1 MPKKHEPGTEPYD
14 VIPRIKDVDYKSLP
28 RIPLTR
34 MDISKDYRFHA
45 AQHKLT
51 FDKDLK
57 LKGRYCYHPFN
68 TITVDGNG
76 DVFMCICQA
85 WLPISV
91 GNILDFNSLEE
102 IAHCTKAREIQASII
117 DGSYKYCDNNT
128 CSLLQTDDLN
138 GRVNHR
144 PDNINWINFAIDPSC
159 NLTCP
164 SCRKEFVFNNQGP
177 KFDLQMKIS
186 DHMAKLISNHKHW
199 LKFTLSG
206 DGDPFASLVY
216 RNLLGKIK
224 AEKGDK
230 IPRGTDAG
238 LQVEIITNGILL
250 KDHWH
255 KLSGVYNNIL
265 RTKISFDAG
274 KEETYTVVRRGG
286 DWNKLIESAEF
297 LVKWKQKNYSP
308 MTVAANFVVQTT
320 NFREMPKYVKLCL
333 DLGFDEIFFQKIVDW
348 GTFGSE
354 FAPHAVWMES
364 HPEHQEFL
372 TVLRD
377 PILRHKNVILNNI
390 QEFYDRAISS

>member
-1 MPKKHEPGTEPYD
+1 MVKRLPGEIPY
-14 VIPRIKDVDYKSLP
+14 IPIAKIGDVDWETMV
-28 RIPLTR
+28 RTPLTR
-34 MDISKDYRFHA
+34 SDISKSHRFHA
-45 AQHKLT
+45 AQHGLT
-51 FDKDLK
+51 FDKDLG

-68 TITVDGNG
+68 TITVDGDG
-76 DVFMCICQA
+76 EVFMCICQA
-85 WLPISV
+85 WLPLSV

-102 IAHCTKAREIQASII
+102 IAHSPIAREIQASII

-128 CSLLQTDDLN
+128 CSLLKSNELN

-164 SCRKEFVFNNQGP
+164 SCRNKFIFNNEGP

-216 RNLLGKIK
+216 RNLLSKIK
-224 AEKGDK
+224 ASKGDK
-230 IPRGTDAG
+230 IPRGTDNG

-250 KDHWH
+250 KDHWK

-274 KEETYTVVRRGG
+274 KEDTYNIVRRGG
-286 DWNKLIESAEF
+286 DWKKLIASSKF
-297 LVKWKQKNYSP
+297 LIKWKQKHYSQ
-308 MTVAANFVVQTT
+308 MTTAANFVVQTT
-320 NFREMPKYVKLCL
+320 NFREIPDYVKLCL
-333 DLGFDEIFFQKIVDW
+333 ELGFDEIFFQKIVDW
-348 GTFGSE
+348 GTFGSD
-354 FAPHAVWMES
+354 FAPHAVWMDS
-364 HPEHQEFL
+364 HPDHQEFL
-372 TVLRD
+372 EILRD
-377 PILRHKNVILNNI
+377 PILAHKNVILNNI
-390 QEFYDRAISS
+390 QEFYDKANKT